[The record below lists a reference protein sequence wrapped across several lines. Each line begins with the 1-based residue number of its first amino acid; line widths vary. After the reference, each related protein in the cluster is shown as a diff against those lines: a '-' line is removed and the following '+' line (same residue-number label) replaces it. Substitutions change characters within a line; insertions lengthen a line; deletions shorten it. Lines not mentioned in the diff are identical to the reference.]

1 MPPVNP
7 ILSIEPLRRK
17 NHSAIVQQAQKM
29 GQTYFTGP
37 ITQKM
42 PRLFSFRFLLLF
54 YPHSRLDV
62 KDIIV
67 DSYHEKLF
75 QITSEDYE

>member
-1 MPPVNP
+1 
-7 ILSIEPLRRK
+7 LSIEPLRRK

-29 GQTYFTGP
+29 GQTYLAGP
-37 ITQKM
+37 ITQRM
-42 PRLFSFRFLLLF
+42 PRFFKFRLLLLF

-67 DSYHEKLF
+67 GSYHEKLF
-75 QITSEDYE
+75 HLTSEDYE

>member
-1 MPPVNP
+1 LNPYAAKIIPPLYSKPKKWVKH
-7 ILSIEPLRRK
+7 ILL
-17 NHSAIVQQAQKM
+17 AQSPK
-29 GQTYFTGP
+29 
-37 ITQKM
+37 KM

-67 DSYHEKLF
+67 SSYHEKLF
-75 QITSEDYE
+75 HITSEDYE